1 MANHVY
7 VIDRLNIES
16 SSSEADSI
24 KILAS
29 GITKYAGCKIPRL
42 SPKFTVSAPP
52 PDGVYE
58 FDFVADCEH
67 VNTEEEEHIPT
78 GDVLYYFKDI
88 PAGMKKI
95 VVYAEKNKKE
105 ITYTN

>member
-1 MANHVY
+1 MAIPVY

-24 KILAS
+24 KILVS
-29 GITKYAGCKIPRL
+29 GITKCAGCKIPRL
-42 SPKFTVSAPP
+42 NPKFTVTAPP

-58 FDFVADCEH
+58 FDFIADCEH
-67 VNTEEEEHIPT
+67 PDDEEEHIPT
-78 GDVLYYFKDI
+78 GDVLYYFKDV

-105 ITYTN
+105 ISYSV